1 MVLSLGQIYGD
12 VLYYA
17 TSLLDVEYCRPERY
31 YFWFYYFFFNFIW
44 MVFGCCE
51 FLPFHPGGRFFMLMM
66 VADYV
71 KQGVVE
77 ISRAFRRVG
86 EIDGVKKGK

>member
-1 MVLSLGQIYGD
+1 
-12 VLYYA
+12 
-17 TSLLDVEYCRPERY
+17 
-31 YFWFYYFFFNFIW
+31 

-51 FLPFHPGGRFFMLMM
+51 FLPFHPGVCVSMLMM

-86 EIDGVKKGK
+86 EIESVKKGK

>member
-1 MVLSLGQIYGD
+1 
-12 VLYYA
+12 
-17 TSLLDVEYCRPERY
+17 
-31 YFWFYYFFFNFIW
+31 

-51 FLPFHPGGRFFMLMM
+51 FLPFHPGGRLFMLMM

>member
-1 MVLSLGQIYGD
+1 
-12 VLYYA
+12 
-17 TSLLDVEYCRPERY
+17 
-31 YFWFYYFFFNFIW
+31 

-51 FLPFHPGGRFFMLMM
+51 FLPFHPRVFICMLM

-86 EIDGVKKGK
+86 EMDGLKKGK